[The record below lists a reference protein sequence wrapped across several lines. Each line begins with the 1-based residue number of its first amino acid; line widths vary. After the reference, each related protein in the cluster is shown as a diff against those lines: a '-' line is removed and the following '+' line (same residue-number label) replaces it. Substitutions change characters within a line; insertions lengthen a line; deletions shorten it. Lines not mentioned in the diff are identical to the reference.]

1 LNARSAWLICCRFA
15 NRQRLPDVRTRPPPD
30 PQPEESAE
38 AEGPAASP
46 SRWKCKPCGALV
58 EIAASMADEEAVRCP
73 SCNARLGRVGQF
85 RAEGP
90 EQQKVRARPAPLAAI
105 PAAHARRERRRGL
118 TSGFTHV
125 VSTELH
131 S

>member
-1 LNARSAWLICCRFA
+1 MSEPARRPILSLKNPPKPKA
-15 NRQRLPDVRTRPPPD
+15 PPP
-30 PQPEESAE
+30 A
-38 AEGPAASP
+38 P

-90 EQQKVRARPAPLAAI
+90 EQQKVRARPAPLAAV
-105 PAAHARRERRRGL
+105 PAAR
-118 TSGFTHV
+118 
-125 VSTELH
+125 
-131 S
+131 